1 MKEVNLDGNNFAEM
15 FVNSA
20 VDAGCRVSSGST
32 PELIATTTKDKFVLN
47 SVGRDLMN
55 VHVGD
60 CVKIVDLL
68 KQGVTDKNKR
78 FFICKDVSKGEDTAS
93 AKLGKG
99 FGFSYSPIHAAILA
113 TAKDVVSKQVTM
125 SELVE
130 MGLMLEK
137 ENGAFVGLKKV
148 VMKLV
153 PFTLTT
159 DTGVE
164 VDKFPYFEGS
174 ELVPMFALTDLKY
187 LDHDP
192 KDVD

>member
-60 CVKIVDLL
+60 YVKIVDLL

-113 TAKDVVSKQVTM
+113 TAKDIVSKQVTM
-125 SELVE
+125 SELVK

-174 ELVPMFALTDLKY
+174 ELVPMFSLTDLKY

>member
-47 SVGRDLMN
+47 SVARDVMN
-55 VHVGD
+55 LHVGD
-60 CVKIVDLL
+60 NVKIIDLL

-78 FFICKDVSKGEDTAS
+78 FFICKDVTNGQETAS

-99 FGFSYSPIHAAILA
+99 FGFSYSPVHAAILA
-113 TAKDVVSKQVTM
+113 TAEDVVSRQVTM
-125 SELVE
+125 SELGD
-130 MGLMLEK
+130 MGLMKEK
-137 ENGAFVGLKKV
+137 DNGAFVGLKKV
-148 VMKLV
+148 IMKLV
-153 PFTLTT
+153 PLTITT
-159 DTGVE
+159 DDGTV
-164 VDKFPYFEGS
+164 VDKFPYFERS